1 MMKAYLGIKFH
12 PDDRNRETIERL
24 SQTLASCGFETL
36 CVRRDLERWGAVAMS
51 PQQLMTRT
59 FEAIRACHLAVIDLT
74 EKGVGL
80 GIEAGY
86 AYAQMIPVITVA
98 REGSDISDTLRGIS
112 QGIFFYRAPADLRE
126 CFMRLRLLNQDQVR
140 MRELSGF

>member
-1 MMKAYLGIKFH
+1 MKAYLGIKFH
-12 PDDRNRETIERL
+12 PDDRNRETIELL

-59 FEAIRACHLAVIDLT
+59 FEIIRACHLVVIDLT

-86 AYAQMIPVITVA
+86 AYAQMIPVITIA

-112 QGIFFYRAPADLRE
+112 QGVYYYRIPADLRG
-126 CFMRLRLLNQDQVR
+126 CFMRLMPLTRDQVR
-140 MRELSGF
+140 MREPSGS

>member
-12 PDDRNRETIERL
+12 PDDRNRETIELL

-51 PQQLMTRT
+51 PQQLMTST

>member
-12 PDDRNRETIERL
+12 PDDRNRETIELL
-24 SQTLASCGFETL
+24 SETLASCGFEPL

-59 FEAIRACHLAVIDLT
+59 FEIIRACHLAVIDLT

-112 QGIFFYRAPADLRE
+112 QGVFFYRIPADLRE